1 MPKLDLSK
9 PNLQVALD
17 LIDLDKAL
25 EIARKAW
32 DNGADILEAGTPLI
46 KSEGL
51 RAVKV
56 LRKEFPDA
64 IIVADMKTVDV
75 GGLEVELAANAG
87 ADIITVMGFSWN
99 STIKTA
105 IEAARKYNVLVE
117 ADLMYVE
124 DPVKRALELK
134 KLGVDIIGIHVGI
147 DIQKERGITASAL
160 LKEIRRIVSIYG
172 NNVSVAGGLREDNVG
187 DVVRAGAR
195 IIVVGSAITKSK
207 NPADA
212 TRKIK
217 EAILRVLREG

>member
-1 MPKLDLSK
+1 MPKPDLST

-25 EIARKAW
+25 EIARMAW

-51 RAVKV
+51 RAVKI

-75 GGLEVELAANAG
+75 GNLEVELAANAG

-99 STIKTA
+99 STIKAA
-105 IEAARKYNVLVE
+105 IEAARKYDVLVE

-124 DPVKRALELK
+124 NPIERALELK
-134 KLGVDIIGIHVGI
+134 NLGVDIIGIHVGI
-147 DIQKERGITASAL
+147 DVQKERGITASAL
-160 LKEIRRIVSIYG
+160 LEEVRRIVSIYG
-172 NNVSVAGGLREDNVG
+172 NNVSVAGGLREDNVE

-207 NPADA
+207 NPGDA
-212 TRKIK
+212 THRIK

>member
-1 MPKLDLSK
+1 MPKPDLSK

-25 EIARKAW
+25 EIARMAW

-56 LRKEFPDA
+56 LRKEFPNA
-64 IIVADMKTVDV
+64 VIVADMKTVDV
-75 GGLEVELAANAG
+75 GNLEVELAANAG

-99 STIKTA
+99 STIKAA
-105 IEAARKYNVLVE
+105 IEAARKYDVLVE

-124 DPVKRALELK
+124 NPIERALELK
-134 KLGVDIIGIHVGI
+134 NLGVDIIGIHVGI
-147 DIQKERGITASAL
+147 DVQKERGITASAL
-160 LKEIRRIVSIYG
+160 LEEVRRIVSIYG
-172 NNVSVAGGLREDNVG
+172 NNVSVAGGLKEDNVE

-207 NPADA
+207 NPGDA
-212 TRKIK
+212 TRRIK